1 MENILQTLSITSQHI
16 HSFIDDLKNQ
26 LSSDDNLKFQLF
38 ALNKSIKRKHI
49 YFTGIGK
56 NQPICEKTAN
66 SLRSLGFVAH
76 NFDAVNAMHGD
87 LGVLDSNSILIAVS
101 KSGNTSELI
110 HTMTYVGANLPEILT
125 FGVSLSGNTRCKFD
139 DVVMHSIKLPEVIEL
154 DSWNKVPTT
163 SNLALQIFF
172 DVIVVEAAK
181 IKNLTIEEFVKSHP
195 GGTIGQTFN

>member
-1 MENILQTLSITSQHI
+1 MQNIQNTLVRTSQEI
-16 HSFIDDLKNQ
+16 TEFIGNLQKKLSEDKNLQ
-26 LSSDDNLKFQLF
+26 FQLF
-38 ALNKSIKRKHI
+38 ALNKSITRKHI

-110 HTMTYVGANLPEILT
+110 HTMTYVSANLPEIRT
-125 FGVSLSGNTRCKFD
+125 FGVSLSGNNHCMFD
-139 DVVMHSIKLPEVIEL
+139 DVVMHSIKLPEIVEL
-154 DSWNKVPTT
+154 DSWNKVPTI

-172 DVIVVEAAK
+172 DAIAVEAAK
-181 IKNLTIEEFVKSHP
+181 TKNLTLDEFVKSHP